1 MSVKHCKGYENIG
14 KINKSS
20 EIAFEAVFSYISAET
35 NDERLKCIG
44 TAHEDLIRTN
54 PDNMQTEQ
62 NLPKRIPKDV
72 CKMLVEF
79 NTWIRCQL
87 KKIKNV
93 RTKEEHLSIV
103 KEYACGMSKY
113 FLWMGIATKYF
124 I

>member
-1 MSVKHCKGYENIG
+1 MSVKQCKGYENIG

-44 TAHEDLIRTN
+44 KAHEDLLRTN
-54 PDNMQTEQ
+54 PDNMKSEQ
-62 NLPKRIPKDV
+62 ELPKRIPKDV

-87 KKIKNV
+87 KRIKDV
-93 RTKEEHLSIV
+93 KTKEEHLSIV
-103 KEYACGMSKY
+103 NGHALGMSKY